1 MTPQEI
7 AITRARIAELDAIL
21 SSGASSST
29 LDGTTISFD
38 LAAMRQERDELKTK
52 LQTGNKPRRNAFN
65 VKLG

>member
-7 AITRARIAELDAIL
+7 ATTRTRIAELDAIIA
-21 SSGASSST
+21 SGTNSST

-38 LAAMRQERDELKTK
+38 LQAMRQERDELRRK
-52 LQTGNKPRRNAFN
+52 LETGNKPRRNAFN